1 MNRPDDSNPENWE
14 KDPVW
19 NLLRQAPRVEARPSF
34 ADDVLRAARLEQADE
49 PWWKRLRVPLALGS
63 LGTAATAV
71 IVAVVLLQNDRPA
84 GPQDGPTQIATISE
98 ETPLAT
104 TETSLE
110 SLDEMVRTEALLVAV
125 EHPSAFS
132 DAELVSLIS
141 Y

>member
-1 MNRPDDSNPENWE
+1 MKRLDDANPENWE

-34 ADDVLRAARLEQADE
+34 ADDVVRAARLEQPEE
-49 PWWKRLRVPLALGS
+49 PWWRRLRVPLALGS

-71 IVAVVLLQNDRPA
+71 VVALVMLNNPPA
-84 GPQDGPTQIATISE
+84 DSQAPSA
-98 ETPLAT
+98 PLAGSDAAVPAIPAA
-104 TETSLE
+104 ESLE
-110 SLDEMVRTEALLVAV
+110 SLDEMVRTEALLVAA
-125 EHPSAFS
+125 EQPGDFS